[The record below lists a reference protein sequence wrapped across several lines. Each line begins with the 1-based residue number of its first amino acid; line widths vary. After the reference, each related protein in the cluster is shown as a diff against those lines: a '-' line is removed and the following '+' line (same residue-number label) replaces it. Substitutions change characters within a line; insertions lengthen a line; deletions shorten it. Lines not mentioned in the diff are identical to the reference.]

1 MNMASNALNVGDHRL
16 IAQQV
21 RYFKFGVAG
30 LAGAEQLAGTADF
43 EVFLGDDE
51 TVVAVA
57 QDLQALLS
65 RFGERRFIE

>member
-1 MNMASNALNVGDHRL
+1 MASNALNLGDHGL

-30 LAGAEQLAGTADF
+30 LAGAEKLPGAADF
-43 EVFLGDDE
+43 QVFLGDDE

-57 QDLQALLS
+57 QYLQALLR
-65 RFGERRFIE
+65 RFGKRLFIE